1 MSGKHATVAFLSPNK
16 EVAQQALGG
25 NPLILHDEEFHG
37 LKKRTSQA
45 EQEHRL
51 RLMPHK
57 WIASCP
63 RIAQAVLVWGS
74 EHGTLVTTVTTL
86 MATEHPREGNS

>member
-37 LKKRTSQA
+37 LKNARPKQNRNIVSALCRTNG
-45 EQEHRL
+45 L
-51 RLMPHK
+51 
-57 WIASCP
+57 
-63 RIAQAVLVWGS
+63 QAVHV
-74 EHGTLVTTVTTL
+74 
-86 MATEHPREGNS
+86 